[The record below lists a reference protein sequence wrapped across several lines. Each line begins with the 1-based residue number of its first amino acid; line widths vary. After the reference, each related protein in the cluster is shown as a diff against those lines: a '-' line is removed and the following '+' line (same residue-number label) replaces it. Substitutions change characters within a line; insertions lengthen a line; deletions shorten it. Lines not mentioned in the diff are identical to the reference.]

1 MMSQL
6 KKLNDRQSE
15 VLDAF
20 ECIDAVDTARN
31 RHQRGLTTFYSVEKT
46 KQKDSDFKPVFYE
59 KSYGATDKR
68 TFVKLKESDRKRSFV
83 SRRRLRE
90 LLLTDGEPFSQQ
102 ESDEFWNFLDSVGGR
117 RDDNVEYE
125 NFVKKITEEAL
136 FNFKQ

>member
-1 MMSQL
+1 M
-6 KKLNDRQSE
+6 
-15 VLDAF
+15 
-20 ECIDAVDTARN
+20 
-31 RHQRGLTTFYSVEKT
+31 
-46 KQKDSDFKPVFYE
+46 
-59 KSYGATDKR
+59 
-68 TFVKLKESDRKRSFV
+68 KESDRKRSFV

-125 NFVKKITEEAL
+125 KFVKKITEEAL